1 MTNYENFKAFTSVS
15 EKREQEILLQSL
27 VIYRDNEI
35 NTIQD
40 IFNIEISLDDFTFIE
55 KFYLQSCL
63 MVFHKHGSI
72 EKIPTSVKVEPHL
85 GGLVEI
91 NKRFSEKMI
100 DGVTE
105 IEFNSLYP
113 SMILSKEEEL
123 CNLKGLREV
132 YEDLFLDYRENKD
145 GSDKYER
152 IKEYINSMYGI
163 LGTLKP
169 NSLIKTNIDTSVIT
183 RKARHLLSTLKREF
197 EGHYIYI
204 DTCSIYFLRYNEIK
218 DRLGEELDKITTRNK
233 YLTYNINHHNK
244 GIFLAK
250 KKHILFEEDGN
261 LKTKGIRSI
270 Q

>member
-1 MTNYENFKAFTSVS
+1 MVNLNNSTVS

-63 MVFHKHGSI
+63 MVFHKYGSI
-72 EKIPTSVKVEPHL
+72 EKIPTSVKVESHL

-91 NKRFSEKMI
+91 NKRFSGKMI
-100 DGVTE
+100 EGVTKVS
-105 IEFNSLYP
+105 FDSLYP
-113 SMILSKEEEL
+113 SMILSEEEEL

-132 YEDLFLDYRENKD
+132 YEDLFLDYKKNKD

-169 NSLIKTNIDTSVIT
+169 NSLIKTNIDTSIIT
-183 RKARHLLSTLKREF
+183 RRSMYLLSTLKREF

-204 DTCSIYFLRYNEIK
+204 DTDSIYFLRYNEIK
-218 DRLGEELDKITTRNK
+218 DRLDEELDKMITRNK
-233 YLTYNINHHNK
+233 YLTYEITHHNK
-244 GIFLAK
+244 GIFLHK
-250 KKHILFEEDGN
+250 KKHILFDEDGS
-261 LKTKGIRSI
+261 LKTMGIKSI